1 MTFKHHQRGTIT
13 NVKAASSLVSGRK
26 KRNGIE
32 RGQDITLGSES
43 ENTAHLKMCSFS
55 EILECLLRSAT
66 GECLTSRRLLIL
78 ELDEARRTFLECSP
92 GHPAFDLMPPSLRH
106 SPRWSRHQPLV
117 QQSAAHQESWMGAW
131 LAGLG
136 CTQLSEEDSGL
147 GERVLKNYIRL
158 AESQRK
164 SLASVICPR
173 WPDHCVRFNP
183 YTNLLKY

>member
-1 MTFKHHQRGTIT
+1 MAFCIICSHWMDVASEKRYRSLASVTAG
-13 NVKAASSLVSGRK
+13 KA
-26 KRNGIE
+26 
-32 RGQDITLGSES
+32 
-43 ENTAHLKMCSFS
+43 
-55 EILECLLRSAT
+55 LRAEAT
-66 GECLTSRRLLIL
+66 G
-78 ELDEARRTFLECSP
+78 P
-92 GHPAFDLMPPSLRH
+92 
-106 SPRWSRHQPLV
+106 
-117 QQSAAHQESWMGAW
+117 
-131 LAGLG
+131 G